1 MKNMPLTAG
10 IVGLPNVGKS
20 TLFNAI
26 TKSEIEAA
34 NYPFATIEP
43 NVGIVTVPDVRVD
56 ALSELIKPEK
66 TIPTTFEFTD
76 IAGLVKGASQGE
88 GLGNKFL
95 ANIREVDAICH
106 VVRCFDDENIIHV
119 EGEADATRDAEV
131 INLELILADME
142 QVDKRLLR
150 LNKSAKA
157 GIKEAK
163 EEADILEKVK
173 AGFEQEL
180 PARAIG
186 LHAND
191 IEMIKHLSLLTL
203 KPILYVAN
211 VAEVDLA
218 DPSQNK
224 HLTDLKEY
232 AAREKAGIVVISARI
247 EEEIATLD
255 DEDKAMFLED
265 LGIKESGLDQLIRTA
280 YDLLDLKTYFTAG
293 PKEVR
298 AWTFRNGMLA
308 PQCAGIIHGD
318 FERGFIRAEVMT
330 FEDLIEYQTEAKVK
344 EAGKWRS
351 EGKTYVV
358 QDGDVML
365 FRFNV

>member
-1 MKNMPLTAG
+1 MPLTAG

-43 NVGIVTVPDVRVD
+43 NVGIVTVPDARVT
-56 ALSELIKPEK
+56 ALSELVQPEK

-76 IAGLVKGASQGE
+76 IAGLVKGASRGE

-95 ANIREVDAICH
+95 ANIRETDAICH

-119 EGEADATRDAEV
+119 DGDTDAIRDAEV
-131 INLELILADME
+131 INLELIFADME
-142 QVDKRLLR
+142 QVDKRLIR

-163 EEADILEKVK
+163 EEADILEKIKV
-173 AGFEQEL
+173 GFEQEL
-180 PARAIG
+180 PARALG
-186 LHAND
+186 LHEND
-191 IEMIKHLSLLTL
+191 IELIKHLSLLTL
-203 KPILYVAN
+203 KPVLYVAN
-211 VAEVDLA
+211 VAESDLA
-218 DPSQNK
+218 EPSQNQ
-224 HLTDLKEY
+224 HLTALKTY
-232 AAREKAGIVVISARI
+232 AAKEKAGIVVISARI

-255 DEDKAMFLED
+255 DEDKVMFLED
-265 LGIKESGLDQLIRTA
+265 LGIVESGLDQLIREA
-280 YDLLDLKTYFTAG
+280 YALLNLKTYFTAG

-298 AWTFRNGMLA
+298 AWTFRDGMLA
-308 PQCAGIIHGD
+308 PQCAGVIHSD
-318 FERGFIRAEVMT
+318 FERGFIRAEVMR
-330 FEDLIEYQTEAKVK
+330 FEDLIHYQTEAKVK
-344 EAGKWRS
+344 EAGKYRS